1 MKATVRSPY
10 VPENDQNQEAA
21 PRADKLGAPG
31 ATAAGLRRVS
41 LVPAWVRPGCA
52 HGGARLTPGHHRGWG
67 ATPPREAPPA
77 GRTHEKNAPRGVP
90 CDSPNWKQLDAHA
103 QVNAQS
109 MGGPRSD
116 RAGGGR
122 GEMEGSTWCS
132 HFYKI
137 LENVNSAAGRWL
149 PGAGR
154 AREGGLRGRKAP
166 YQPGHGHS
174 LNRGDGVTGVPMS
187 QFTELLT

>member
-1 MKATVRSPY
+1 M
-10 VPENDQNQEAA
+10 
-21 PRADKLGAPG
+21 L
-31 ATAAGLRRVS
+31 
-41 LVPAWVRPGCA
+41 
-52 HGGARLTPGHHRGWG
+52 
-67 ATPPREAPPA
+67 
-77 GRTHEKNAPRGVP
+77 
-90 CDSPNWKQLDAHA
+90 
-103 QVNAQS
+103 
-109 MGGPRSD
+109 
-116 RAGGGR
+116 GGR

-166 YQPGHGHS
+166 YQPGHSYS
-174 LNRGDGVTGVPMS
+174 LNRSDGVTGVPMS